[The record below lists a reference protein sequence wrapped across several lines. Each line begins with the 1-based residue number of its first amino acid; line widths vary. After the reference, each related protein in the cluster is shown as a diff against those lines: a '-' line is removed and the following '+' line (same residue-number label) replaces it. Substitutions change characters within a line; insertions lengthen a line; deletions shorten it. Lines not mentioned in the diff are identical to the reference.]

1 MVYKINRFQG
11 TRDFSFRCG
20 SWPNLHRTK
29 YALENSQRVKEN
41 LKPKHIMSTSP
52 CLWIA
57 WLQKS
62 RERQGQKF
70 LRKEKIFHQRL
81 SGSQLS
87 AQAFLPLGC
96 QPRAVGWSLW
106 EPLKRSNLKIGL
118 IQASNIRAIQVCGSS
133 TPLSWNHKNYLK
145 IIGFLISQG
154 HTCVISIFGSQDV
167 QPMQRQTWTRG
178 MRRDAA
184 ALTALQIKPLP
195 QGTSRVPSQLSSSL
209 NFNLGTPQ
217 HSHSLISDQT
227 VFSLWFL
234 NRKYTFSTQSIS
246 EHNPCIVTVFTYVQD
261 S

>member
-81 SGSQLS
+81 SGSQLN

-154 HTCVISIFGSQDV
+154 HTCHQHLWEPGCA
-167 QPMQRQTWTRG
+167 T
-178 MRRDAA
+178 DAKA
-184 ALTALQIKPLP
+184 DMDKRNEKGCSCTYSFA
-195 QGTSRVPSQLSSSL
+195 
-209 NFNLGTPQ
+209 
-217 HSHSLISDQT
+217 DQT
-227 VFSLWFL
+227 TSPRYF
-234 NRKYTFSTQSIS
+234 
-246 EHNPCIVTVFTYVQD
+246 
-261 S
+261 